1 MRVCEEIKWGT
12 TRGNGIHNGGVG
24 ALSIQP
30 GLRSLDKREF
40 AGREAERGRSTSD
53 GGCCDVER
61 TEGGRVKL
69 ARSLSAC
76 LPARA

>member
-1 MRVCEEIKWGT
+1 M
-12 TRGNGIHNGGVG
+12 G

-30 GLRSLDKREF
+30 RLRSLGKREF

-61 TEGGRVKL
+61 REGGRVKL
-69 ARSLSAC
+69 ARSLSLSAC
-76 LPARA
+76 LPAYERDGDWT